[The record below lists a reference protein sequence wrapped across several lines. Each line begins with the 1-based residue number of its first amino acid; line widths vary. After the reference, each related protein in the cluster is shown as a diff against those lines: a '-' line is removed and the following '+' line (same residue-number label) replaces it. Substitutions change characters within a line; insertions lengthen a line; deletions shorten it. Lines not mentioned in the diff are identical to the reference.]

1 MGEPMSEDFSFALTQ
16 EEKDYL
22 KALVRKSILCRFN
35 QKEEEIP
42 EPVTEL
48 LRENYGAF
56 VTLNMNGNLRGCI
69 GNVQGTGPLY
79 KTIWK
84 MARAAAFE
92 DPRFPALSMEEFENI
107 EIEISILSPI
117 DICKDVEQI
126 VIGRHG
132 LIMQRGMQSG
142 LLLPQVAVD
151 WKWDREQ
158 FLAQTCNKAGMEP
171 DAWKD
176 PATNIFWFE
185 AEVF

>member
-1 MGEPMSEDFSFALTQ
+1 MSDNFTFALSQ

-22 KALVRKSILCRFN
+22 KGLVRKSITCRFN
-35 QKEEEIP
+35 QQEESVP
-42 EPVTEL
+42 EPVTEH
-48 LRENYGAF
+48 LRENFGAF
-56 VTLNMNGNLRGCI
+56 VTLNKDGHLRGCI

-92 DPRFPALSMEEFENI
+92 DPRFPPLSAEEFPEI

-117 DICKDVEQI
+117 DVCKDVEQI
-126 VIGRHG
+126 VVGRHG
-132 LIMQRGMQSG
+132 LIMQREHQSG

-151 WKWDREQ
+151 WQWDREQ
-158 FLAQTCNKAGMEP
+158 FLAQTCRKAGMEP
-171 DAWKD
+171 SAWQD

>member
-1 MGEPMSEDFSFALTQ
+1 MSDNFSFALTQ
-16 EEKDYL
+16 EEKKYL
-22 KALVRKSILCRFN
+22 KALVRKSILCRLN
-35 QKEEEIP
+35 KQEEPIP
-42 EPVTEL
+42 EPVTEHL
-48 LRENYGAF
+48 SENYGAF
-56 VTLNMNGNLRGCI
+56 VTLNKNGHLRGCI

-92 DPRFPALSMEEFENI
+92 DPRFPPLNESEFKEI

-117 DICKDVEQI
+117 DVCEDPEQVI
-126 VIGRHG
+126 IGRHG

-151 WKWDREQ
+151 WKWNREE
-158 FLAQTCNKAGMEP
+158 FLAQTCHKAGMEA

-176 PATNIFWFE
+176 PETNIFWFE

>member
-1 MGEPMSEDFSFALTQ
+1 MSQEFEFSLTR

-22 KALVRKSILCRFN
+22 KDLVRLSIVSKLKGN
-35 QKEEEIP
+35 TETDIP
-42 EPVTEL
+42 EPPTNHLQE
-48 LRENYGAF
+48 EFGAF
-56 VTLNMNGNLRGCI
+56 VTLNKNGHLRGCI

-92 DPRFPALSMEEFENI
+92 DPRFPVLTLPEYDEI

-117 DICKDVEQI
+117 SVCNDVEKI
-126 VIGRHG
+126 EIGRHG

-151 WKWDREQ
+151 WNWNRKE

-171 DAWKD
+171 TAWQD
-176 PATNIFWFE
+176 PATNILWFE
-185 AEVF
+185 AVVF

>member
-1 MGEPMSEDFSFALTQ
+1 MSENFTFALTQ

-22 KALVRKSILCRFN
+22 KSLVHKSIMCRLN
-35 QKEEEIP
+35 KQEEPTP
-42 EPVTEL
+42 EPVTEH

-56 VTLNMNGNLRGCI
+56 VTLNKGGHLRGCI

-92 DPRFPALSMEEFENI
+92 DPRFPPLSMEEFGEI

-117 DICKDVEQI
+117 SLCPDTDKIK
-126 VIGRHG
+126 IGRHG
-132 LIMQRGMQSG
+132 LIMQRGQQTG

-158 FLAQTCNKAGMEP
+158 FLAQTCQKAGMEP
-171 DAWKD
+171 DAWQD

>member
-1 MGEPMSEDFSFALTQ
+1 MSENFSFSLSQ

-22 KALVRKSILCRFN
+22 KNLVRKSILCRLN
-35 QKEEEIP
+35 RQEEP
-42 EPVTEL
+42 TPDPVTEHM
-48 LRENYGAF
+48 REEYGAF
-56 VTLNMNGNLRGCI
+56 VTLTKNGHLRGCI
-69 GNVQGTGPLY
+69 GNVQGSGPLY

-84 MARAAAFE
+84 MARAAAFD
-92 DPRFPALSMEEFENI
+92 DPRFPPLKEAEFEDI

-117 DICKDVEQI
+117 DVCKDVEQI

-151 WKWDREQ
+151 WKWDRKQ